1 MGSIIFQEMAE
12 PQKYWTKDDFKEH
25 VHKELNW
32 SRIGSDGITQ
42 DGYPISDTD
51 WCGVGGP
58 YHWIF
63 WSRERDDSDHL
74 HCDFSLFPLR
84 VSYVSWCITRF
95 ISISMDWFIYLFFD
109 TLTFIFFVF
118 FFFQIGSKMLFGN

>member
-12 PQKYWTKDDFKEH
+12 PEKYWTKDDFKEH

-51 WCGVGGP
+51 WDGVGGP
-58 YHWIF
+58 YQWIF

-74 HCDFSLFPLR
+74 HCDFSLFSFACFLCFMVHYP
-84 VSYVSWCITRF
+84 
-95 ISISMDWFIYLFFD
+95 IYFYFNGLVH
-109 TLTFIFFVF
+109 LFVF
-118 FFFQIGSKMLFGN
+118 